1 MTFYEAAIQILLRE
15 GRPLHAHE
23 ITQRA
28 LEENLLSHVGKQ
40 PEVVMASQL
49 AAMARR
55 SQDRRIVAVA
65 PDTFGLADWNLAN
78 DPAALE
84 ASGIPPVPEEA
95 SQPPLRE
102 RERHPK
108 ISKDNVRIMGRV
120 DRRRR
125 EEARKRRRKAKTLP
139 EIVEAILGH
148 AGVPLPLFDLAA
160 AIRAADLVQDDLG
173 GAALR
178 QRLVEENEQ
187 QAQELFVFFDE
198 DRVGLPGMEAA
209 AAPADAESLIAEAL
223 EKVVRPKARPE
234 PQVQAPTPAEPEAPA
249 PEDWEAQSRQL
260 AVRQIRAR
268 LQELSVE
275 NLEGLASTLLQEMG
289 YREVR
294 LAKKHKEGGLIV
306 AKRRMGLLEVR
317 QVVRVLRGAREVRR
331 DDVLDLRKE
340 MAAHS
345 ALLGVLVSP
354 GDPTREAR
362 NEALRPGQGLVL
374 LLCADALA
382 EQLVERGIGVA
393 ARTVTLV
400 QFDPRGLAAR
410 IRRGHRSLA
419 GRAEAEA
426 RKEER
431 ESRKA
436 RGQGGAEEKRPS
448 AAAVREEAVPAASS
462 EVQAEDAP
470 PAEPR
475 REAEADAD
483 LEARGAGERED
494 LKESE
499 VSREVDAP
507 SREEAAPAE
516 PAQEVV
522 VATSAASASEA
533 PMEVQGNGAKR
544 VDVPAVGDRPADR
557 EEGEA

>member
-1 MTFYEAAIQILLRE
+1 
-15 GRPLHAHE
+15 
-23 ITQRA
+23 
-28 LEENLLSHVGKQ
+28 
-40 PEVVMASQL
+40 
-49 AAMARR
+49 
-55 SQDRRIVAVA
+55 
-65 PDTFGLADWNLAN
+65 
-78 DPAALE
+78 
-84 ASGIPPVPEEA
+84 
-95 SQPPLRE
+95 
-102 RERHPK
+102 
-108 ISKDNVRIMGRV
+108 
-120 DRRRR
+120 
-125 EEARKRRRKAKTLP
+125 
-139 EIVEAILGH
+139 
-148 AGVPLPLFDLAA
+148 

-294 LAKKHKEGGLIV
+294 LAKEHKEGGLIV

-419 GRAEAEA
+419 GR
-426 RKEER
+426 
-431 ESRKA
+431 
-436 RGQGGAEEKRPS
+436 
-448 AAAVREEAVPAASS
+448 
-462 EVQAEDAP
+462 
-470 PAEPR
+470 
-475 REAEADAD
+475 
-483 LEARGAGERED
+483 
-494 LKESE
+494 
-499 VSREVDAP
+499 
-507 SREEAAPAE
+507 
-516 PAQEVV
+516 
-522 VATSAASASEA
+522 
-533 PMEVQGNGAKR
+533 
-544 VDVPAVGDRPADR
+544 
-557 EEGEA
+557 

>member
-1 MTFYEAAIQILLRE
+1 
-15 GRPLHAHE
+15 
-23 ITQRA
+23 
-28 LEENLLSHVGKQ
+28 
-40 PEVVMASQL
+40 
-49 AAMARR
+49 
-55 SQDRRIVAVA
+55 
-65 PDTFGLADWNLAN
+65 
-78 DPAALE
+78 ALE

-306 AKRRMGLLEVR
+306 AKRRMGLL
-317 QVVRVLRGAREVRR
+317 
-331 DDVLDLRKE
+331 
-340 MAAHS
+340 
-345 ALLGVLVSP
+345 
-354 GDPTREAR
+354 
-362 NEALRPGQGLVL
+362 
-374 LLCADALA
+374 
-382 EQLVERGIGVA
+382 
-393 ARTVTLV
+393 
-400 QFDPRGLAAR
+400 
-410 IRRGHRSLA
+410 
-419 GRAEAEA
+419 
-426 RKEER
+426 
-431 ESRKA
+431 
-436 RGQGGAEEKRPS
+436 
-448 AAAVREEAVPAASS
+448 
-462 EVQAEDAP
+462 
-470 PAEPR
+470 
-475 REAEADAD
+475 
-483 LEARGAGERED
+483 
-494 LKESE
+494 
-499 VSREVDAP
+499 
-507 SREEAAPAE
+507 
-516 PAQEVV
+516 
-522 VATSAASASEA
+522 
-533 PMEVQGNGAKR
+533 
-544 VDVPAVGDRPADR
+544 
-557 EEGEA
+557 